1 MRNLISILGAGESGV
16 GSAILAQKEGFDVWV
31 SDYGQIKPQ
40 YKAELEKYG
49 IAYEEGG
56 HDIKK
61 ILSSVK
67 IVKSPGSAE
76 TIPVLKQALAQ
87 KNRNCRRNRICCSI
101 Y

>member
-1 MRNLISILGAGESGV
+1 MSNLISILGAGESGV

-56 HDIKK
+56 HDVEK

-67 IVKSPGSAE
+67 PGTVFIS
-76 TIPVLKQALAQ
+76 K
-87 KNRNCRRNRICCSI
+87 K
-101 Y
+101 